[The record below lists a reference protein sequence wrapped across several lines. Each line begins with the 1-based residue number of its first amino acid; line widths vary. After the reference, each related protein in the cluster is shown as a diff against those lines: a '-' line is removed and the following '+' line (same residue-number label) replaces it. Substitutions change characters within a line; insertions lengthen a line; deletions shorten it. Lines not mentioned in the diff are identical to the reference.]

1 MTRLDHSVV
10 PATHVAGT
18 TPYPWPWNGDLDPR
32 GTAVLLVV
40 PAGGIPNPRPA
51 GAGEVA
57 HAAALEVVEAVRAA
71 GGVVLRIETASPGGA
86 ASGGV
91 DPADPP
97 PAPFADHVVRAAGV
111 DGFFGSPLDALLRSL
126 RVDRLVLVGTGL
138 ETSVHSTMRSA
149 NDRGYECLL
158 VVDACA
164 AHDPA
169 LVAASVSMIEMS
181 GGIFGAVGSAH
192 AVVDAFAGQGREQR

>member
-1 MTRLDHSVV
+1 MTSLDHSVV

-32 GTAVLLVV
+32 GTAVVV
-40 PAGGIPNPRPA
+40 IAEGELPNPHPAGEA
-51 GAGEVA
+51 AS
-57 HAAALEVVEAVRAA
+57 AAATEVVEAVRAA
-71 GGVVLRIETASPGGA
+71 GGVVLRIETAPPAGA
-86 ASGGV
+86 ASRSAGSA
-91 DPADPP
+91 DPAPP
-97 PAPFADHVVRAAGV
+97 GERADHVVKAVGI

-126 RVDRLVLVGTGL
+126 GIERLVLVGIGL

-149 NDRGYECLL
+149 NDRGFECLL
-158 VVDACA
+158 VIDACT

-181 GGIFGAVGSAH
+181 GGIFGAVGFAH
-192 AVVDAFAGQGREQR
+192 AVVEALAEQGREKR